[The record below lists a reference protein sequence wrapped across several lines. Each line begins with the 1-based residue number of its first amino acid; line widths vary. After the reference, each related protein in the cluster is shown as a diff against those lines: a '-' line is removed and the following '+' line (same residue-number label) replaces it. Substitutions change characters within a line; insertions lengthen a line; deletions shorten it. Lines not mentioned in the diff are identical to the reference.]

1 MDDSPRPRRIYAAS
15 VLTALSCLTAFGM
28 VGTYLPRT
36 RDVFEQVKIPIPALT
51 GFFLMVPGPAW
62 IVLGALLAAFLIGK
76 DLRYDEKRAGQINQ
90 IATPLLF
97 LFALAAFAALH
108 APMYSLMEGI
118 GGRRR

>member
-1 MDDSPRPRRIYAAS
+1 MEEARRIRVAS

-62 IVLGALLAAFLIGK
+62 IVLGTLLGAFMVGK

-97 LFALAAFAALH
+97 LFVLAALAAWY
-108 APMYSLMEGI
+108 APVYTLLEGV
-118 GGRRR
+118 GRRR